1 VNGELDNIF
10 SETEERGQEKQM
22 TNTSNK
28 LLETIREIANYIQQN
43 PGLPHTIN
51 SLTERANLSQRY
63 FSQNFKQVIGHT
75 VNSYIVYSRIKLAE
89 HLLRSTG
96 ITVTEC

>member
-1 VNGELDNIF
+1 MNGELDTIF

-28 LLETIREIANYIQQN
+28 LLETFREIANYIQQN

-51 SLTERANLSQRY
+51 SMAEGANLYQRY

-75 VNSYIVYSRIKLAE
+75 VKSYIVYSRIKLAD
-89 HLLRSTG
+89 HVLHSTG